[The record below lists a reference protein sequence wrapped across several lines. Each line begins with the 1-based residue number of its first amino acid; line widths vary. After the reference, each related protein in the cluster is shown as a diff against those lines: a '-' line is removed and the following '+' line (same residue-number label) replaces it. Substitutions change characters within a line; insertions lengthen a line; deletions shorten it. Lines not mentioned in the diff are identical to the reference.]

1 MSSIARI
8 LSVDLGN
15 YNTKTSNK
23 IIFES
28 RFKETDEVATG
39 DEDIIEYDGRRY
51 FMEQGQW
58 DLDFNKVNK
67 NYLPCLFYSVVKS
80 FPKYNN
86 INNLGL
92 VLGLPLSQLKNKDK
106 LKESLEGN
114 TFNFKYKGKDKII
127 SISKVGIIGE
137 GFSSIYTLSES
148 ERNEP
153 ILLVDIGGGTIN
165 VVEYLNGKVQRTKTL
180 KYGMYRFYEDIW
192 KVALSETR
200 VEIEDVRGL
209 LESGR
214 INDDIRAAEVKAK
227 REFVERLQNDL
238 KVFDPEFKEVFF
250 TGGGAMTLKDELREQ
265 YQDCKFTNDLL
276 FSNVLGNKI
285 LADALWGDEE

>member
-114 TFNFKYKGKDKII
+114 TFNFKYKGKDKTI
-127 SISKVGIIGE
+127 SIAKVGIIGE

-192 KVALSETR
+192 KEALSETR